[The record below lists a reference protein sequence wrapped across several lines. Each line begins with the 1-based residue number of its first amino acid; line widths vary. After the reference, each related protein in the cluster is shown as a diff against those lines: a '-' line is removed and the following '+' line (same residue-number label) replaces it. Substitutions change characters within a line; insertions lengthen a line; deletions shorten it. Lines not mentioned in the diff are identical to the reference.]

1 MKLNKVTRG
10 PGALQCALTD
20 AHPSD
25 VNERKSLM
33 RLSHA
38 SLAVVMLASASVA
51 QAIPN
56 MWSSGFA
63 QGVTEYIIT
72 SPEKVVFNLNC
83 TTSPDEQNVLQHSVY
98 LTLPDGTLLNS
109 HDDGTDITVV
119 MDDSQYPLPP
129 SLGWRNG
136 DNAWVSFIDAL
147 RQAANFDVYVSDKK
161 VGTFSPG
168 LKNTQKELSDLS
180 ECRTTHYSD

>member
-1 MKLNKVTRG
+1 
-10 PGALQCALTD
+10 
-20 AHPSD
+20 
-25 VNERKSLM
+25 M

-38 SLAVVMLASASVA
+38 ALAVVMLASASVA

-119 MDDSQYPLPP
+119 MDDSQYPL
-129 SLGWRNG
+129 S
-136 DNAWVSFIDAL
+136 
-147 RQAANFDVYVSDKK
+147 ANVRSKQ
-161 VGTFSPG
+161 PQN
-168 LKNTQKELSDLS
+168 LMII
-180 ECRTTHYSD
+180 

>member
-1 MKLNKVTRG
+1 
-10 PGALQCALTD
+10 
-20 AHPSD
+20 
-25 VNERKSLM
+25 M

-38 SLAVVMLASASVA
+38 ALAFVMLASASVA

-72 SPEKVVFNLNC
+72 GPEKVVFNLNC

-119 MDDSQYPLPP
+119 MDDSQYPLP
-129 SLGWRNG
+129 SFLGWRNG

-147 RQAANFDVYVSDKK
+147 GQSSNFDVYVNNNK
-161 VGTFSPG
+161 VGSFSPG

-180 ECRTTHYSD
+180 GCRTTHYSD

>member
-1 MKLNKVTRG
+1 
-10 PGALQCALTD
+10 
-20 AHPSD
+20 
-25 VNERKSLM
+25 M

-38 SLAVVMLASASVA
+38 ALAVAMLASASVVHA
-51 QAIPN
+51 VPN
-56 MWSSGFA
+56 MWSIGFA

-83 TTSPDEQNVLQHSVY
+83 TGNPDEQNVLQHSVY

-119 MDDSQYPLPP
+119 MNDSQYPLPS

-147 RQAANFDVYVSDKK
+147 GQATSFDVYVSDKK
-161 VGTFSPG
+161 VGSFSPG
-168 LKNTQKELSDLS
+168 RKNTQKELSDLS
-180 ECRTTHYSD
+180 DCRNTHYND

>member
-1 MKLNKVTRG
+1 
-10 PGALQCALTD
+10 
-20 AHPSD
+20 
-25 VNERKSLM
+25 M
-33 RLSHA
+33 RLPYVIFTAALLTFVST
-38 SLAVVMLASASVA
+38 A

-56 MWSSGFA
+56 MWSSGYGM
-63 QGVTEYIIT
+63 GVTEYIIS
-72 SPEKVVFNLNC
+72 SPEKAIFNLNC
-83 TTSPDEQNVLQHSVY
+83 TGNPDAQNIMQHGVLV
-98 LTLPDGTLLNS
+98 TLPNGTMLNS
-109 HDDGTDITVV
+109 HDDGTEITVV
-119 MDDSQYPLPP
+119 MDNSQFPLPS

-147 RQAANFDVYVSDKK
+147 GQAANFDVYVSDKK

>member
-1 MKLNKVTRG
+1 
-10 PGALQCALTD
+10 
-20 AHPSD
+20 
-25 VNERKSLM
+25 M
-33 RLSHA
+33 RLPYVIFTA
-38 SLAVVMLASASVA
+38 AILASVSTA

-56 MWSSGFA
+56 MWTSGFGM
-63 QGVTEYIIT
+63 GVTEYIIS
-72 SPEKVVFNLNC
+72 SPEKVIFNLNC
-83 TTSPDEQNVLQHSVY
+83 TGNPDEQNILQHGV
-98 LTLPDGTLLNS
+98 LVTLPNGTMLDS
-109 HDDGTDITVV
+109 HDDGTEITVV
-119 MDDSQYPLPP
+119 MDNSQFSLPS

-147 RQAANFDVYVSDKK
+147 GQSSNFDVYVSDKK